1 MRTLSTLQVWS
12 IHVLPLDVGPEH
24 LGGAEDLI
32 AKGAS
37 SVSRPTAE
45 LLWKSLQE
53 STPRCLRTFTA
64 VSCCSC
70 RSLIKPS
77 VIEEGISAGG
87 PLLLG
92 IAWSGQALTNG
103 SLSGTV
109 KMSGS
114 SAAMLYPGEATSA
127 TVDSKW

>member
-1 MRTLSTLQVWS
+1 MCCPWMWALSTWAELKTSLQRVQ
-12 IHVLPLDVGPEH
+12 VLFP
-24 LGGAEDLI
+24 DLTL
-32 AKGAS
+32 A
-37 SVSRPTAE
+37 RTPTAE
-45 LLWKSLQE
+45 LFWRSLQE
-53 STPRCLRTFTA
+53 STPKRLRTFTA

-103 SLSGTV
+103 SLSGSV

-114 SAAMLYPGEATSA
+114 SAAMSYPGEATSA